1 MINKVSICVPAWSY
15 HGYGH
20 VLIEDLLI
28 SLKKQTNQSY
38 EVIISDQSQDD
49 KIKKVCDQYSSDLD
63 GMDIKHNFFDPSF
76 SFVVNYMNAEKY
88 ATGDI
93 IKPLYQADFIS
104 CDTLI
109 DKVIKTHNE
118 NEMSWAAYRFN
129 HCDWDKSSFFNEMIP
144 RYNSNLV
151 VGVNTIGSPSVCSY
165 SAAIKERVDEK
176 LQMMV
181 DCDHYFRLHD
191 SYGSP
196 VIVDDECYITN
207 RVSDKEAKNESTVK
221 NNIPFDI
228 NHIINKHNLKNNDI
242 TNINASPF
250 AMYIK

>member
-1 MINKVSICVPAWSY
+1 
-15 HGYGH
+15 
-20 VLIEDLLI
+20 
-28 SLKKQTNQSY
+28 
-38 EVIISDQSQDD
+38 
-49 KIKKVCDQYSSDLD
+49 
-63 GMDIKHNFFDPSF
+63 
-76 SFVVNYMNAEKY
+76 
-88 ATGDI
+88 
-93 IKPLYQADFIS
+93 
-104 CDTLI
+104 
-109 DKVIKTHNE
+109 
-118 NEMSWAAYRFN
+118 MSWAAYRFN

-181 DCDHYFRLHD
+181 DCDHYFRLHE